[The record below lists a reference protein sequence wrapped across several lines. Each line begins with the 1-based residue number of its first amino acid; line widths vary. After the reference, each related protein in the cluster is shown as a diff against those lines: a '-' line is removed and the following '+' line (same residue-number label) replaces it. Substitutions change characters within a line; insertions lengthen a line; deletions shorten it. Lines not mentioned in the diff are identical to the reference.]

1 MAAMYNGKGGSVNIF
16 CVHGNSIRDLNVI
29 WNARKKQNLM
39 YAISKAA
46 IYTLLLK
53 NMSFAVTLQSIECK
67 SPPSLARSRFEYHH
81 LIDIVS
87 SQHLIHY
94 DSNFDKLY
102 FAKRKQFELLL
113 TCNNFLYFVF
123 GMRTSVPWSINH
135 HQTIFLTAVLSS
147 RS

>member
-1 MAAMYNGKGGSVNIF
+1 
-16 CVHGNSIRDLNVI
+16 
-29 WNARKKQNLM
+29 M

-113 TCNNFLYFVF
+113 TCNNFLYF
-123 GMRTSVPWSINH
+123 
-135 HQTIFLTAVLSS
+135 FLGCEPASHEAKIIIKRYS
-147 RS
+147 